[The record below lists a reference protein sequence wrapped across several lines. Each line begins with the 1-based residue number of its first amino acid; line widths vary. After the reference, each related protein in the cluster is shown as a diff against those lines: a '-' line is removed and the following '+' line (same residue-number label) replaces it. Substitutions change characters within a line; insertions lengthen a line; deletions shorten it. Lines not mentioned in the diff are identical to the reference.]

1 MGEKGEERR
10 DGEAGQGLFSAAMI
24 MAAAALVSSVLGVVR
39 TMVFSREFG
48 TTPAFSAYAQAF
60 KIPDLFYF
68 LVAGGALR
76 TGFIPVFTQFIAE
89 RRPDRAW
96 RTFSATFFALLI
108 LGSLVVGLG
117 MVFAPWLARET
128 VAVGLEPEYQALC
141 GKLMRIML
149 PAQLFFMVGGL
160 LMGTLNAM
168 RHFTWPAIGPIIYN
182 TVVIAGALASLPI
195 AVMAG
200 VDAGSDRLMYRLA
213 VLSAFVVIGAALG
226 NVLAQVPPMRR
237 FGARL
242 WMVLDLRDEGLRKI
256 AILALPV
263 VLGLA
268 VSEINFTI
276 TTAIA
281 SMLPKGPSILEYT
294 NRIWKLPPRMF
305 GAGFAMAL
313 FPTLATH
320 FVKGEM
326 ERYRHD
332 LARVMRSTLF
342 WTLPSAVVCAAL
354 AEPVVRLL
362 LEGRRFSPDDTLV
375 TASALAWSSLGIV
388 PLSMQ
393 YIAARGFYALHETK
407 LPVWVGLGTA
417 ALNTT
422 LAFLTYRPF
431 GICGLVAVYS
441 LSTLAGA
448 VVLTWLLRCRVGLI
462 EGRKLAVLFAKLM
475 PPCAALAAACYFG
488 AEWIMG
494 SLGTQGFGPR
504 VAACFGPVT
513 VGGVLFVGLCVILK
527 VEDLQ
532 AAASMFAARFR
543 PRRRGPTTP
552 V

>member
-1 MGEKGEERR
+1 MGEGGSQPTTER
-10 DGEAGQGLFSAAMI
+10 AGQGLFSAAMV
-24 MAAAALVSSVLGVVR
+24 MAGAAFVSSLLGVVR

-48 TTPAFSAYAQAF
+48 TTQAFSAYAQAF

-76 TGFIPVFTQFIAE
+76 TGFIPVFTQLMAE
-89 RRPDRAW
+89 NRPDRAW
-96 RTFSATFFALLI
+96 RAFSTTFFALLV
-108 LGSLVVGLG
+108 LGSLVVALG
-117 MVFAPWLARET
+117 ILFAPWLARET

-149 PAQLFFMVGGL
+149 PAQVFFMVGGL

-168 RHFTWPAIGPIIYN
+168 RHFNLPAIGPIIYN
-182 TVVIAGALASLPI
+182 LVVIAGALLSLPI

-200 VDAGSDRLMYRLA
+200 AQEGSDRLMYRLS
-213 VLSAFVVIGAALG
+213 VLSAFVVVGAALG
-226 NVLAQVPPMRR
+226 NVLAQVPPLRR
-237 FGARL
+237 LGGRL
-242 WMVLDLRDEGLRKI
+242 SMVLDLRDEGLRKT
-256 AILALPV
+256 AALALPV
-263 VLGLA
+263 ILGLA

-362 LEGRRFSPDDTLV
+362 LERGRFGPEDTLI
-375 TASALAWSSLGIV
+375 TAAALTWSSLGIV

-407 LPVWVGLGTA
+407 LPVWVGIGTA
-417 ALNTT
+417 ILNTT
-422 LAFLTYRPF
+422 LAFLVYRPF
-431 GICGLVAVYS
+431 GVCGLVAVYS
-441 LSTLAGA
+441 LSTLLGA
-448 VVLTWLLRCRVGLI
+448 VALTALLRQRVGLI
-462 EGRKLAVLFAKLM
+462 EGGKLATLFAKLVL
-475 PPCAALAAACYFG
+475 PCTALAATCYFG
-488 AEWIMG
+488 AEWIS
-494 SLGTQGFGPR
+494 SLAGTQGLAPR
-504 VAACFGPVT
+504 MAACLGPLMA
-513 VGGVLFVGLCVILK
+513 GVALFALLCVILR

-532 AAASMFAARFR
+532 TAVSMFTARFR
-543 PRRRGPTTP
+543 SRSGR
-552 V
+552 

>member
-1 MGEKGEERR
+1 MGEGGSQPTTER
-10 DGEAGQGLFSAAMI
+10 AGQGLFSAAMV
-24 MAAAALVSSVLGVVR
+24 MAGAAFVSSLLGVVR

-48 TTPAFSAYAQAF
+48 TTQAFSAYAQAF

-76 TGFIPVFTQFIAE
+76 TGFIPVFTQFMAE
-89 RRPDRAW
+89 NRPDRAW
-96 RTFSATFFALLI
+96 RAFSTTFFALLA
-108 LGSLVVGLG
+108 LGSLVVALG
-117 MVFAPWLARET
+117 ILFAPWLARET

-149 PAQLFFMVGGL
+149 PAQVFFMVGGL

-168 RHFTWPAIGPIIYN
+168 RHFNSPAVGPIIYN
-182 TVVIAGALASLPI
+182 LVVIAGALLSLPI

-200 VDAGSDRLMYRLA
+200 AQEGSDRLMYRLC
-213 VLSAFVVIGAALG
+213 VLSAFVVVGAALG
-226 NVLAQVPPMRR
+226 NVLAQVPPLRR
-237 FGARL
+237 LGGRL
-242 WMVLDLRDEGLRKI
+242 SMVLDLRDEGLRKT
-256 AILALPV
+256 AALALPV
-263 VLGLA
+263 ILGLA

-362 LEGRRFSPDDTLV
+362 LERGRFGPEDTLI
-375 TASALAWSSLGIV
+375 TAAALTWSSLGIV

-407 LPVWVGLGTA
+407 LPVWVGIGTA
-417 ALNTT
+417 ILNTT
-422 LAFLTYRPF
+422 LAFLVYRPF

-441 LSTLAGA
+441 LSTLLGA
-448 VVLTWLLRCRVGLI
+448 VVLTALLRQRVGLM
-462 EGRKLAVLFAKLM
+462 EGGRLAILFAKLIL
-475 PPCAALAAACYFG
+475 PCIALAAACYFG
-488 AEWIMG
+488 AEWVS
-494 SLGTQGFGPR
+494 SLAGTQGLAPR
-504 VAACFGPVT
+504 MAACLGPLMA
-513 VGGVLFVGLCVILK
+513 GVALFALLCVILR

-532 AAASMFAARFR
+532 TAVSMFTARFHSR
-543 PRRRGPTTP
+543 SGR
-552 V
+552 